1 MDWLDWHSDYDQP
14 DSSLA
19 QRLLTVQ
26 TQIRAVLDDAPAGPI
41 TVLSVCAGQGR
52 DLLEVLADHPRRADV
67 KARLVELDPRNTA
80 FAVAAA
86 AGLDVEVV
94 TGDASLT
101 AHYRGIAPA
110 DLVLMCGVFGNITE
124 DDIQRTVDTCHQLT
138 AHNGTVIWTR
148 GRTAPDLLPQ
158 ICAWFEERDF
168 ERVWVSDADVN
179 YGVGVYR
186 YRGEP
191 LPLKDSSMFTFVGW
205 DVLKAA
211 GRSHG

>member
-1 MDWLDWHSDYDQP
+1 MDWLDWHTDYDRP

-19 QRLLTVQ
+19 QRLRAVQ
-26 TQIRAVLDDAPAGPI
+26 TQIRAALDRAPAGPI
-41 TVLSVCAGQGR
+41 TALSVCAGQGR
-52 DLLEVLADHPRRADV
+52 DLIEVLHDHPHGADV
-67 KARLVELDPRNTA
+67 RARLVELDPRNTA
-80 FAVAAA
+80 FASTAA
-86 AGLDVEVV
+86 AGLDVEIV

-101 AHYRGIAPA
+101 ANYRGFAPA

-124 DDIQRTVDTCHQLT
+124 DDIERTVDTCRALT
-138 AHNGTVIWTR
+138 TRNGTVIWTR

-158 ICAWFEERDF
+158 ICSWFEDRDF
-168 ERVWVSDADVN
+168 ERLWVSDPAVD
-179 YGVGVYR
+179 YGVAAHR

>member
-1 MDWLDWHSDYDQP
+1 MDWLDWHDDYDRP
-14 DSSLA
+14 DSWLA
-19 QRLLTVQ
+19 QRLRAVQ
-26 TQIRAVLDDAPAGPI
+26 AQIRTMLDAAAPGPVR
-41 TVLSVCAGQGR
+41 VLSVCAGQGR
-52 DLLEVLADHPRRADV
+52 DLLEVLADHPRRDDV
-67 KARLVELDPRNTA
+67 KARLVELDARNAA
-80 FAVAAA
+80 FAAEHA

-101 AHYRGIAPA
+101 ANYRGIAPA

-124 DDIQRTVDTCHQLT
+124 EDIERTVDTCRQLT
-138 AHNGTVIWTR
+138 ATGGTVIWTR

-158 ICAWFEERDF
+158 ICEWFEEREF
-168 ERVWVSDADVN
+168 ERVWVSEPDVN
-179 YGVGVYR
+179 YGVGVHR

-205 DVLKAA
+205 DKLKAA

>member
-19 QRLLTVQ
+19 QRLRAVQ
-26 TQIRAVLDDAPAGPI
+26 AQIRAVLSDAPPGPVR
-41 TVLSVCAGQGR
+41 VLSVCAGQGR
-52 DLLEVLADHPRRADV
+52 DLIEVLLDHPRRDDV
-67 KARLVELDPRNTA
+67 KARLVELDARNTA
-80 FAVAAA
+80 FAASAA
-86 AGLDVEVV
+86 AGLDIEVV

-101 AHYRGIAPA
+101 ANYRGIAPA

-124 DDIQRTVDTCHQLT
+124 DDIQRTIDNCRSLT
-138 AHNGTVIWTR
+138 AAGGTVIWTR

-158 ICAWFEERDF
+158 ICTWFEERDF
-168 ERVWVSDADVN
+168 ERLWVSDAGVN
-179 YGVGVYR
+179 YGVGVHR

-191 LPLKDSSMFTFVGW
+191 LPLKDSSMFTFIGW
-205 DVLKAA
+205 DALRAA